1 MKTTNWWWNMPANKE
16 QRYLWFSLKKKIKK
30 KINQLICIN
39 VDENIDVKPYK
50 LNTLFKDIKNIMW
63 KQRPNKKKKILQEKK
78 KNNRKNHRRLLR
90 NIEVADM
97 ISQLITWHMLSG
109 AKRFDRCKTDYNW
122 WCYTGVFIFIVS
134 VKEDTPNDLDPC
146 FMTQLGQC

>member
-1 MKTTNWWWNMPANKE
+1 MPANKE

-50 LNTLFKDIKNIMW
+50 LNSLFKDIKNIMW

-97 ISQLITWHMLSG
+97 ISQLIT
-109 AKRFDRCKTDYNW
+109 
-122 WCYTGVFIFIVS
+122 
-134 VKEDTPNDLDPC
+134 
-146 FMTQLGQC
+146 

>member
-1 MKTTNWWWNMPANKE
+1 MPANKE

-63 KQRPNKKKKILQEKK
+63 KQRPNKKKKNSPREKK
-78 KNNRKNHRRLLR
+78 KIIKKTT
-90 NIEVADM
+90 AD
-97 ISQLITWHMLSG
+97 
-109 AKRFDRCKTDYNW
+109 Y
-122 WCYTGVFIFIVS
+122 
-134 VKEDTPNDLDPC
+134 
-146 FMTQLGQC
+146 

>member
-1 MKTTNWWWNMPANKE
+1 MPANKE

-63 KQRPNKKKKILQEKK
+63 KQRTNQKKKKILQEKK
-78 KNNRKNHRRLLR
+78 KI
-90 NIEVADM
+90 IEKTTAD
-97 ISQLITWHMLSG
+97 
-109 AKRFDRCKTDYNW
+109 Y
-122 WCYTGVFIFIVS
+122 
-134 VKEDTPNDLDPC
+134 
-146 FMTQLGQC
+146 

>member
-1 MKTTNWWWNMPANKE
+1 MPANKE

-97 ISQLITWHMLSG
+97 ISQLIT
-109 AKRFDRCKTDYNW
+109 
-122 WCYTGVFIFIVS
+122 
-134 VKEDTPNDLDPC
+134 
-146 FMTQLGQC
+146 

>member
-50 LNTLFKDIKNIMW
+50 LNTLFKDIKNI
-63 KQRPNKKKKILQEKK
+63 
-78 KNNRKNHRRLLR
+78 
-90 NIEVADM
+90 
-97 ISQLITWHMLSG
+97 
-109 AKRFDRCKTDYNW
+109 
-122 WCYTGVFIFIVS
+122 
-134 VKEDTPNDLDPC
+134 
-146 FMTQLGQC
+146 

>member
-1 MKTTNWWWNMPANKE
+1 MPANKE

-50 LNTLFKDIKNIMW
+50 LNSLFKDIKNIMW
-63 KQRPNKKKKILQEKK
+63 KQRTNQKKKISPREK

-97 ISQLITWHMLSG
+97 ISQLIT
-109 AKRFDRCKTDYNW
+109 
-122 WCYTGVFIFIVS
+122 
-134 VKEDTPNDLDPC
+134 
-146 FMTQLGQC
+146 

>member
-1 MKTTNWWWNMPANKE
+1 MPANKE

-30 KINQLICIN
+30 KKNQLICIN
-39 VDENIDVKPYK
+39 VNENIDVKPYK

-97 ISQLITWHMLSG
+97 ISQLIT
-109 AKRFDRCKTDYNW
+109 
-122 WCYTGVFIFIVS
+122 
-134 VKEDTPNDLDPC
+134 
-146 FMTQLGQC
+146 

>member
-1 MKTTNWWWNMPANKE
+1 MPANKE

-63 KQRPNKKKKILQEKK
+63 KQRPNKKKKILQVKK

-97 ISQLITWHMLSG
+97 ISQLIT
-109 AKRFDRCKTDYNW
+109 
-122 WCYTGVFIFIVS
+122 
-134 VKEDTPNDLDPC
+134 
-146 FMTQLGQC
+146 

>member
-1 MKTTNWWWNMPANKE
+1 MPANKE

-50 LNTLFKDIKNIMW
+50 LNTLFKDIKNIVW

-97 ISQLITWHMLSG
+97 ISQLIT
-109 AKRFDRCKTDYNW
+109 
-122 WCYTGVFIFIVS
+122 
-134 VKEDTPNDLDPC
+134 
-146 FMTQLGQC
+146 

>member
-1 MKTTNWWWNMPANKE
+1 MPANKE
-16 QRYLWFSLKKKIKK
+16 QRYLWFSLKKKIK

-97 ISQLITWHMLSG
+97 ISQLIT
-109 AKRFDRCKTDYNW
+109 
-122 WCYTGVFIFIVS
+122 
-134 VKEDTPNDLDPC
+134 
-146 FMTQLGQC
+146 